1 MQIVIDDKKII
12 DLLETEWGYEG
23 IREDV
28 RRLLIENGTP
38 LPKGRGRL
46 GDLDELEQRISNF
59 VERDAIITDEYTVAR
74 QRFIIDGIRET
85 PTIIEADETESED
98 K

>member
-38 LPKGRGRL
+38 LPKGHGRL
-46 GDLDELEQRISNF
+46 IDENKLLENLKESANHHANNSREESLLY
-59 VERDAIITDEYTVAR
+59 RDRVIV
-74 QRFIIDGIRET
+74 REQ
-85 PTIIEADETESED
+85 PTIIEADETESEE
-98 K
+98 KE